1 MNSDHSGI
9 GILSRAISDGTKQ
22 KRELLDTVPFILDYL
37 IVFLICA

>member
-22 KRELLDTVPFILDYL
+22 KRELLDTVPFSLHYL